1 MSKIQIKWLVVVAA
15 VAVSVFVLY
24 PTINWYTLDASERA
38 QLEAERLRPKW
49 LLNLGLDL
57 KGGTY
62 LLMELDVAKLPAG
75 ADVSDAVS
83 RAIEIIRNR
92 VDQFGVAEPL
102 IAKQGD
108 RYIVV
113 QLPGIT
119 NTQQAKDL
127 IGKTALLEFRMVDS
141 SDAAQKALNKIMEAA
156 PNPFVATSSDTIPT
170 AAAVVPAAAK
180 LVPKGDQ
187 LFKGKDGSL
196 YLLSQNVPLTGAQLD
211 NARVETGGD
220 YGMPVVAFKFKPEAA
235 TIFANLTG
243 ANVGKNMAIVLDG
256 LVYSAPVIKGR
267 INGGSGVIE
276 GQFTVEEARDLA
288 IVLRAGALPAPVHVI
303 EERTIGPTVGEDS
316 VHKGL
321 LATGI
326 AGAFIFVF
334 MIVYYSVAG
343 IVADVGLMLNLLLLL
358 AFMAYFGFTLS
369 LPGIAGI
376 VLTIA
381 ISVDDNV
388 LIFERIR
395 EELALG
401 KPVRLALETGY
412 DKAWTAIWDSIVATG
427 ISAVFLFQFG
437 SGPIKGFA
445 VTLLLGVFIGRFTA
459 ISFTRLIF
467 QSYLQNREITSIS
480 IG

>member
-1 MSKIQIKWLVVVAA
+1 MSKLQLKWAA
-15 VAVSVFVLY
+15 VLIAVAGSIFLLY
-24 PTINWYTLDASERA
+24 PTINWYTMDPTERA
-38 QLEAERLRPKW
+38 QLEQQRLRPKY

-57 KGGTY
+57 KGGTH
-62 LLMELDVAKLPAG
+62 LLMELDVSKLDPK
-75 ADVSDAVS
+75 ADVNDAIQ

-108 RYIVV
+108 RWIVV

-119 NTQQAKDL
+119 NSEQAKDL

-141 SDAAQKALNKIMEAA
+141 SDAAQKALNKIIEVTNG
-156 PNPFVATSSDTIPT
+156 NPFVGGPQSVEVST
-170 AAAVVPAAAK
+170 AASKLLPA
-180 LVPKGDQ
+180 GDE
-187 LFKGKDGSL
+187 LFRSKSGEAL
-196 YLLSQNVPLTGAQLD
+196 LLSKNVPLTGAALE
-211 NARVETGGD
+211 NARVDTGGD

-235 TIFANLTG
+235 AIFSNLTA
-243 ANVGKNMAIVLDG
+243 ANVGRQMAIILDG

-267 INGGSGVIE
+267 ISGGSGVIE
-276 GQFTVEEARDLA
+276 GQFTVEDARALA
-288 IVLRAGALPAPVHVI
+288 IVLRAGALPAPVRVI

-316 VHKGL
+316 IRKSVT
-321 LATGI
+321 ATLI

-334 MIVYYSVAG
+334 MAVYYSVAG
-343 IVADVGLMLNLLLLL
+343 IVADIGLILNLLLLL
-358 AFMAYFGFTLS
+358 AFMSYFGFTLT

-395 EELALG
+395 EELALA
-401 KPVRLALETGY
+401 KPVRIALETGY
-412 DKAWTAIWDSIVATG
+412 DKAWTAIWDSIVATS

-445 VTLLLGVFIGRFTA
+445 ITLLAGVFIGRFTA

-467 QSYLQNREITSIS
+467 QSYLANREVQSIS